1 MVNQPCVCVSCTMG
15 QHETWPCKTTENTH
29 SNEAIFKWEILIWT
43 TRFFSPHFLHF
54 TLLMM
59 MVVVMM
65 MFSWSQDFQPAA
77 IFLELDRENFYHLRC
92 RRKATARGLVILN
105 KIINPTLALPNCHY
119 AECFIRFC
127 CNGGFGL
134 AMSSPEL
141 VQIGTRKGK
150 KALG

>member
-1 MVNQPCVCVSCTMG
+1 MVNQPCVCVSCNMG
-15 QHETWPCKTTENTH
+15 QPTENTH
-29 SNEAIFKWEILIWT
+29 SNEANFKWEILIWT

-59 MVVVMM
+59 MVVM
-65 MFSWSQDFQPAA
+65 MFPWSQDFQPAA
-77 IFLELDRENFYHLRC
+77 IFLKLDREDFYHLRC

-105 KIINPTLALPNCHY
+105 KIINPTLALPSCHY

-141 VQIGTRKGK
+141 VQIGSRKGK